1 MKVADYVEGAMIN
14 KESQTVF
21 RLTMRYF
28 KRIVKHTRY
37 FQKAS
42 CLVYVCLLLVVPF
55 YVSAADNKIDPSNPT
70 QLNTSFNP
78 GLDYRKVGDATV
90 KSLIAE
96 AQVAGPGFLLLAELG
111 YGENSKTGKSDW
123 RDTRVRFF
131 HLPYE
136 NDSSDALVNAF
147 GWSVDVFVPM
157 SEYKNG
163 VSGGYRIISPG
174 IITAHNL
181 SWGSLYPN
189 LIYNFSEAIDDDL
202 KNQLNNQG
210 ESTDNESIRLDF
222 NISPKLPDPWYLMIV
237 PAYTWGVQDA
247 SDSAYLRLF
256 GGRFM
261 TEKGA
266 INLETQYNLEKRD
279 GSLKSVDQ
287 GEKYYVRLSWYQYF

>member
-1 MKVADYVEGAMIN
+1 MQRCG
-14 KESQTVF
+14 
-21 RLTMRYF
+21 RYLRF
-28 KRIVKHTRY
+28 ILWNFNLAECHSWFSRKT
-37 FQKAS
+37 A
-42 CLVYVCLLLVVPF
+42 CLVYVCVMMVIPF
-55 YVSAADNKIDPSNPT
+55 HASATDKKIDPSNPT

-78 GLDYRKVGDATV
+78 GFDYRKVGDATV

-111 YGENSKTGKSDW
+111 YGENSETGKSDW

-136 NDSSDALVNAF
+136 DDSSDALVNAF

-174 IITAHNL
+174 IITAHEL
-181 SWGSLYPN
+181 SWASLYPN

-202 KNQLNNQG
+202 KKQLNSQG
-210 ESTDNESIRLDF
+210 MSTDSESMRLDF
-222 NISPKLPDPWYLMIV
+222 NISPKLHEPWYLMIV

-261 TEKGA
+261 TKKGA

-279 GSLKSVDQ
+279 GSLKSVDL